1 MSLKHQILAQ
11 AKLLAGEL
19 DEKQTALLEV
29 LCGAA
34 SDSLKARLK
43 AEIKPED
50 CAAEFIAAASLYA
63 VSDWKDAGDST
74 AVEEFRAGDL
84 TVKKGNT
91 IKGVSQ
97 GLRNQA
103 DQVIAPYLAD
113 VFCFAGV

>member
-1 MSLKHQILAQ
+1 MMLKDQVYAQ
-11 AKLLAGEL
+11 ALLLAGEL
-19 DEKQTALLEV
+19 EQRQSQLLQV
-29 LCGAA
+29 LCSAAAA
-34 SDSLKARLK
+34 SLAARLRDG
-43 AEIKPED
+43 ITPED
-50 CAAEFIAAASLYA
+50 CKADFIAAASLYA
-63 VSDWKDAGDST
+63 LASLGEVQETS
-74 AVEEFRAGDL
+74 VEEFRAGDL